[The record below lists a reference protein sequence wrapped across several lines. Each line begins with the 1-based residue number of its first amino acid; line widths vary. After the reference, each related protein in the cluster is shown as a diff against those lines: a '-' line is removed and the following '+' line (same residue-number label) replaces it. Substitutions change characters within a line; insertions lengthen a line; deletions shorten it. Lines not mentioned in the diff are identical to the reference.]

1 MKICSHGPLK
11 RHPLENSIRGP
22 PLDKM

>member
-11 RHPLENSIRGP
+11 RHPLENSIHAQPR
-22 PLDKM
+22 DKM